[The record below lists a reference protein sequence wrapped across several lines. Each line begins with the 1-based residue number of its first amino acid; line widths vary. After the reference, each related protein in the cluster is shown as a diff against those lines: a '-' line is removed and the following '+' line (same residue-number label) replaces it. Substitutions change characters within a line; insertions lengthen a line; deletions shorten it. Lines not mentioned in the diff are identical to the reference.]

1 MDTPWRLSGN
11 DKPILGREAMRIFVA
26 LLFVIAVLCNVVDY
40 LQNAKLRELGRR
52 VTALEAKP

>member
-1 MDTPWRLSGN
+1 
-11 DKPILGREAMRIFVA
+11 MRIFVA